1 VAHDVMDWWL
11 LLGIAVGL
19 AMDAFAAAIAIS
31 VGLGR
36 LSVRQT
42 FRLAWHFGLFQAMMP
57 VVGWFGGM
65 SVERWISTWDHWLAF
80 GLLALVGGRM
90 LASGL
95 RRDRKEASRLDPTR
109 GLTLVVLSV
118 ATSIDA
124 LAVGLSFAALGVRIW
139 LPSAVIGV
147 TAALLTVVGTA
158 LGSRLGGRFGRW
170 MEVLGG
176 LLLIAIGVRIVF
188 THLTGG

>member
-1 VAHDVMDWWL
+1 MTWWL

-36 LSVRQT
+36 VSLRQT

-65 SVERWISTWDHWLAF
+65 SVERWIRAWDHWLAF
-80 GLLALVGGRM
+80 GLLAFVGGRM
-90 LASGL
+90 LVSGL
-95 RRDRKEASRLDPTR
+95 RGVRDEPARVDPTR
-109 GLTLVVLSV
+109 GLSLVLLSV

-139 LPSAVIGV
+139 IPSAVIGL

-158 LGSRLGGRFGRW
+158 LGSRLGDRFGRW
-170 MEVLGG
+170 MEAIGG
-176 LLLIAIGVRIVF
+176 GLLIAIGLRILF
-188 THLTGG
+188 SHLAGG